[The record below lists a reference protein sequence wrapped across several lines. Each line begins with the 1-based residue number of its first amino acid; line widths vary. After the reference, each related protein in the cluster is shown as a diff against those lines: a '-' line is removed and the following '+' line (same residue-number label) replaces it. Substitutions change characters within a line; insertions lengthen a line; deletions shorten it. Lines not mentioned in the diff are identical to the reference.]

1 MSKCKNCEHLV
12 LFDYKN
18 KSYSCEL
25 WECHF
30 EPLKQELIIDK
41 LKAEI
46 TTLQN
51 RCYAL
56 TKGAVCRF
64 CKYECEHK
72 AETEDT
78 DGTNE

>member
-1 MSKCKNCEHLV
+1 MSDCKKCEHLV

-18 KSYSCEL
+18 RSYSCEK
-25 WECHF
+25 WKCEF

-41 LKAEI
+41 LRAEI

-64 CKYECEHK
+64 CEYECEHK
-72 AETEDT
+72 AETENT
-78 DGTNE
+78 

>member
-1 MSKCKNCEHLV
+1 MQKNCKHLV
-12 LFDYKN
+12 MYDYKN
-18 KSYSCEL
+18 KSYSCESR
-25 WECHF
+25 ECKF
-30 EPLKQELIIDK
+30 EPEEQDPILDELR
-41 LKAEI
+41 AEI

-72 AETEDT
+72 AETE
-78 DGTNE
+78 EV

>member
-1 MSKCKNCEHLV
+1 MRDCQNCKHLIMY
-12 LFDYKN
+12 DYKN
-18 KSYSCEL
+18 KSYSCEK
-25 WECHF
+25 WECKF
-30 EPLKQELIIDK
+30 EPEEQEPILDE
-41 LKAEI
+41 LRAEI

-72 AETEDT
+72 AETEADNG
-78 DGTNE
+78 DD